1 MYIYIHIYIYIE
13 PPSLSLYIY
22 IYTHTN
28 QINFDHFCKSSCLAA
43 ASGPQEAY
51 RAVAGCLDPG
61 DEFSCGAA
69 AGTIPTSW
77 HIALDVRQPFQA
89 TTTLP
94 TLDFVDAGAM
104 SYVGRRG
111 HFLKNSVSTS
121 GTIRYMDLQFLSFD
135 TISSVDRFNLKQCTN
150 TQLANTTMI
159 RSYLDIVSDSS
170 GVTLGNGGFIAFCPA
185 DGYFWLAP
193 SCRSNSSQCIPYF
206 FNSYHRAVDVLEVM
220 QKAVRS
226 ALFFVPHV
234 LYFSP

>member
-1 MYIYIHIYIYIE
+1 MYIYIE
-13 PPSLSLYIY
+13 PLSLYIHIC
-22 IYTHTN
+22 IYTN
-28 QINFDHFCKSSCLAA
+28 QINFDHFCKSLCLAA

-61 DEFSCGAA
+61 DEFSCGAG

-111 HFLKNSVSTS
+111 HFLKKSISNSTS
-121 GTIRYMDLQFLSFD
+121 STIRYTDLQFLSFD
-135 TISSVDRFNLKQCTN
+135 TISSVDRSKLKQCTN

-226 ALFFVPHV
+226 ALFFVSHV